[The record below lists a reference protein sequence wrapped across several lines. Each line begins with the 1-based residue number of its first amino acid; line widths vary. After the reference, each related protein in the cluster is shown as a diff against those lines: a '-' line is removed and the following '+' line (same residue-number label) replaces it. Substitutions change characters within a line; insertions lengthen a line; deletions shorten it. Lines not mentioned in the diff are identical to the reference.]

1 MCNAKSKLLLFP
13 GIIFLNN
20 QSLKLI
26 FILNQIAMQVAVTR
40 KKYIFSPD
48 PSRIIARFLYV
59 NDERS
64 ADIIRK
70 VLAMPEK
77 EVNIAMS
84 QLLRGYSR
92 RHRNISKIF
101 EKHFAKMAP
110 IFDKIEV
117 NEEDLTPAQKAL
129 IGSYFTME
137 YSIES
142 AAFFNPSIVENPD
155 QSETRPD
162 ETRVIFSFRAT
173 GEGHISSVVFRSGIL
188 DRNNNLTLEPVG
200 KMLAEADVITRNSYD
215 KKAFLEKL
223 VEMQE
228 KGNVISPAVLD
239 KHDEKK
245 DQANFIPPVIVDK
258 HDEKQ
263 DNRNVISPAFIL
275 DKLGDNFT
283 YGELMM
289 NIDKARKDSELTEDQ
304 VKIINQMM
312 WLASSHYEINF
323 SIDSAISERV
333 IFPISATEQKGIEDA
348 RFVKFTDDN
357 GEITYYATYTA
368 YDGMAIMPK
377 LISTKDFYDF
387 KILPING
394 EIAQNKGMALF
405 PRKING
411 KYAMLCRIDG
421 VNNYIAYSDSINI
434 WREAKIIQRPKFPWE
449 LVQIGNAGSP
459 IETEDGWLVITHA
472 VGSMREYSLGASLYD
487 LKNPEIEIGRLSN
500 PLMVPNETEREGYV
514 PNVIYSC
521 GSMIHNE
528 DLVIPYAMSDHSS
541 SYATVDLRE
550 LLDVLKASG
559 SNGKLL

>member
-1 MCNAKSKLLLFP
+1 
-13 GIIFLNN
+13 
-20 QSLKLI
+20 
-26 FILNQIAMQVAVTR
+26 MQVAVTR
-40 KKYIFSPD
+40 KKFIFSPD
-48 PSRIIARFLYV
+48 PTRVIARFLYM

-92 RHRNISKIF
+92 RHRNISRIF
-101 EKHFAKMAP
+101 EKHFAKLAP
-110 IFDKIEV
+110 IFNKIEV
-117 NEEDLTPAQKAL
+117 NEDDLSVSQKAL

-155 QSETRPD
+155 QTETKSD
-162 ETRVIFSFRAT
+162 EKRVIFSFRAT
-173 GEGHISSVVFRSGIL
+173 GEGHISSIVFRSGIL
-188 DRNNNLTLEPVG
+188 DKNNNLTIEPVG
-200 KMLAEADVITRNSYD
+200 NMLAEADVIKRNVYD
-215 KKAFLEKL
+215 KKTFQKKL
-223 VEMQE
+223 DEMQDQANVISPVIIDKLDKMQD
-228 KGNVISPAVLD
+228 KGNVISPA
-239 KHDEKK
+239 
-245 DQANFIPPVIVDK
+245 IVDK
-258 HDEKQ
+258 HDEMQ
-263 DNRNVISPAFIL
+263 DEGNVISSAFIL
-275 DKLGDNFT
+275 DKLGDEFT
-283 YGELMM
+283 YGELMK
-289 NIDKARKDSELTEDQ
+289 NLEIARKDTNLPDDH
-304 VKIINQMM
+304 KKLINQMM

-333 IFPISATEQKGIEDA
+333 IFPISATEQRGIEDA

-357 GEITYYATYTA
+357 DEVTYYATYTA
-368 YDGMAIMPK
+368 YDGMAILPK
-377 LISTKDFYDF
+377 LISTKDFYNF

-434 WREAKIIQRPKFPWE
+434 WREAKIIQQPKYPWE

-459 IETEDGWLVITHA
+459 IETEEGWLIITHA
-472 VGSMREYSLGASLYD
+472 VGSMREYTLGASLYE
-487 LKNPEIEIGRLSN
+487 LENPEKEIGRLNN
-500 PLMVPNETEREGYV
+500 PLIVPNEVEREGYV

-521 GSMIHNE
+521 GSIIHND
-528 DLVIPYAMSDHSS
+528 DLIIPYAMSDHSS
-541 SYATVDLRE
+541 TYATVDLRE

-559 SNGKLL
+559 NNNRK

>member
-1 MCNAKSKLLLFP
+1 
-13 GIIFLNN
+13 
-20 QSLKLI
+20 
-26 FILNQIAMQVAVTR
+26 MQVAVTR

-48 PSRIIARFLYV
+48 PSRVIARFLYV

-92 RHRNISKIF
+92 RHRNISHIF
-101 EKHFAKMAP
+101 EKHFAKLAS

-117 NEEDLTPAQKAL
+117 NEEDLSASQKAL

-142 AAFFNPSIVENPD
+142 AAFFNPCIVENPD
-155 QSETRPD
+155 QSETRSD
-162 ETRVIFSFRAT
+162 EKRVIFSFRAT

-188 DRNNNLTLEPVG
+188 DRNNNLNLEPVG
-200 KMLAEADVITRNSYD
+200 KMLAEADVIKRNAYD
-215 KKAFLEKL
+215 KKAFRKKL
-223 VEMQE
+223 VELHEQ
-228 KGNVISPAVLD
+228 GNVISPAILD
-239 KHDEKK
+239 KHDEKP
-245 DQANFIPPVIVDK
+245 DQGNVIPPIIIDK
-258 HDEKQ
+258 IDEKQ
-263 DNRNVISPAFIL
+263 DQRKDISPSFIL

-283 YGELMM
+283 YGELMK
-289 NIDKARKDSELTEDQ
+289 NLEIARKNPKLNEDQ
-304 VKIINQMM
+304 IKIMNRMM
-312 WLASSHYEINF
+312 WLASSHYEITF

-333 IFPISATEQKGIEDA
+333 IFPISATEQRGIEDA

-377 LISTKDFYDF
+377 LISTKDFYNF
-387 KILPING
+387 RILPING
-394 EIAQNKGMALF
+394 EIAHNKGMALF

-434 WREAKIIQRPKFPWE
+434 WHEAKIIQQPIYPWE

-459 IETEDGWLVITHA
+459 IETDDGWLVITHA
-472 VGSMREYSLGASLYD
+472 VGSMREYSLGASLYELED
-487 LKNPEIEIGRLSN
+487 PGIEIGRLNN

-521 GSMIHNE
+521 GSIIHND
-528 DLVIPYAMSDHSS
+528 DLIIPYAMSDHSS
-541 SYATVDLRE
+541 SYATVNLRE

-559 SNGKLL
+559 NNNK

>member
-1 MCNAKSKLLLFP
+1 
-13 GIIFLNN
+13 
-20 QSLKLI
+20 
-26 FILNQIAMQVAVTR
+26 MQVAIDR
-40 KKYIFSPD
+40 KKFVFSPD

-59 NDERS
+59 SDERS

-77 EVNIAMS
+77 DVNIAIS

-92 RHRNISKIF
+92 RHRNISKVF
-101 EKHFAKMAP
+101 EKYFNRLAP

-117 NEEDLTPAQKAL
+117 NEKDLSIAQKAL

-142 AAFFNPSIVENPD
+142 AAFFNPSVVEHPD
-155 QSETRPD
+155 QSEIGKD
-162 ETRVIFSFRAT
+162 DKRVIFSFRAT
-173 GEGHISSVVFRSGIL
+173 GEGHISSIVFRSGIL
-188 DRNNNLTLEPVG
+188 DKNNNLTIEPVG
-200 KMLAEADVITRNSYD
+200 KMLAEADVIKRNVYD
-215 KKAFLEKL
+215 KKIFQKKL
-223 VEMQE
+223 DEMQDQGSVVVPDLIE
-228 KGNVISPAVLD
+228 KPDEAQNQENAIAPVIIDKHLESPDQKNVISSAFVLD
-239 KHDEKK
+239 GLNE
-245 DQANFIPPVIVDK
+245 
-258 HDEKQ
+258 
-263 DNRNVISPAFIL
+263 
-275 DKLGDNFT
+275 NFT
-283 YGELMM
+283 YGELMK
-289 NIDKARKDSELTEDQ
+289 NIDIARKSPDVTEDQ
-304 VKIINQMM
+304 LKIIIQMM
-312 WLASSHYEINF
+312 WLASSHYEIHF

-348 RFVKFTDDN
+348 RFVKFIDDD

-368 YDGMAIMPK
+368 YDGMATMPK

-434 WREAKIIQRPKFPWE
+434 WRTAKIIQQPIYPWE

-459 IETEDGWLVITHA
+459 LETSEGWLVITHA
-472 VGSMREYSLGASLYD
+472 VGPMREYSLGASLFD
-487 LKNPEIEIGRLSN
+487 LENPEIEIGRLTS
-500 PLMVPNETEREGYV
+500 PLIVPNETEREGYV

-521 GSMIHNE
+521 GSIIHNNE
-528 DLVIPYAMSDHSS
+528 LVIPYAMSDHSS
-541 SYATVDLRE
+541 TYATVNLRE
-550 LLDVLKASG
+550 LMDVLKASG
-559 SNGKLL
+559 NKK